1 MNYSD
6 ALTYIYSFTDQAA
19 PHAQTQAPA
28 NYNLERMHRLFDLLG
43 NPHRKFQSIHVTGT
57 KGKGSTSAIIE
68 SILRAAGYRTGFYTS
83 PHLHTFRERIR
94 IGEQYISQDDLIAL
108 VEKLQPAI
116 AKIPGITTFE
126 VITAI
131 AFDYFA
137 ARNVDFAVLEVG
149 LGGRLDSTNVV
160 IPRVSVI
167 TSISYDHMAILG
179 NTLAQIAREKAG
191 IIKPN
196 VPIVTSP
203 QRAEAFGVIE
213 QVAREKNA
221 PLVSISD
228 DLTYHASRTTHHV
241 IPESQSLDGQ
251 TLNWNNETNSIL
263 CALPLLG
270 RHQLINATNAL
281 ATLSVLREQGV
292 AISDDAV
299 RHGIASVQWQG
310 RFEILGRHPF
320 VIVDGA
326 HNGDSALQL
335 ITTLHNYFPNAR
347 LHFIFGASNDKDI
360 RGMFA
365 EMIPHATSLTLTRS
379 SNPRASDPAQLH
391 DIASEQ
397 SKRSNPQ
404 LGIYTT
410 SDLAIAIHDARTR
423 ASNDD
428 VICITGSLFVVAEA
442 REIWFAGNGII
453 LEKDPS

>member
-1 MNYSD
+1 MNYTD
-6 ALTYIYSFTDQAA
+6 ALNYIYSFTDQSA

-28 NYNLERMHRLFDLLG
+28 NYNLERMHRLLDLLD

-68 SILRAAGYRTGFYTS
+68 SVLRAAGYRTGFYTS

-94 IGEQYISQDDLIAL
+94 IGEQFIPQDDLIAL
-108 VEKLQPAI
+108 VEKIQPAI
-116 AKIPGITTFE
+116 AQIPGITTFE

-137 ARNVDFAVLEVG
+137 TCNVDFAVLEVG

-160 IPRVSVI
+160 TPRVSVI

-179 NTLAQIAREKAG
+179 NTLTEIAREKAG

-213 QVAREKNA
+213 QIAREKNA
-221 PLVSISD
+221 PLIAISD
-228 DLTYHASRTTHHV
+228 NLVFNGTRTTHHV

-251 TLNWNNETNSIL
+251 TLKWNHETSSIL

-270 RHQLINATNAL
+270 KHQLSNATTAL
-281 ATLSVLREQGV
+281 ATISVLREQGI

-299 RHGIASVQWQG
+299 RNGIALVQWQG
-310 RFEILGRHPF
+310 RFEILTRNPF
-320 VIVDGA
+320 LIVDGA

-335 ITTLHNYFPNAR
+335 VTTLHDYFPNAR

-365 EMIPHATSLTLTRS
+365 EMIPHAASLTLTRS
-379 SNPRASDPAQLH
+379 SNPRASDPAQLQV
-391 DIASEQ
+391 IASEQ
-397 SKRSNPQ
+397 SERSNPQ
-404 LGIYTT
+404 LEIFTT
-410 SDLAIAIHDARTR
+410 PNLASAIHDARTR
-423 ASNDD
+423 ATNGD
-428 VICITGSLFVVAEA
+428 VVCITGSLFVVAEA
-442 REIWFAGNGII
+442 REIWFAEQGIE
-453 LEKDPS
+453 LEKD